1 MAMLSRT
8 NGLPGQRKSS
18 FANHRSPLKDEENP
32 SERIPENGL
41 ASIFSSSSPAL
52 SDDLDGAKRSEGRR
66 RAEGE
71 EEEEDSA
78 GGGNNCRENLEATAT
93 STKKGITEWSQIR
106 ADIDKDAFNGK
117 KVHSQLGELE
127 RIGGK

>member
-1 MAMLSRT
+1 MTMLSRP

-52 SDDLDGAKRSEGRR
+52 SDDLDGEKRSEGRR
-66 RAEGE
+66 RAEAEGG
-71 EEEEDSA
+71 EEEDSA
-78 GGGNNCRENLEATAT
+78 GGGNNCRENSEATAT
-93 STKKGITEWSQIR
+93 STKKGITERSEIR
-106 ADIDKDAFNGK
+106 ADIDKDAFNGEK
-117 KVHSQLGELE
+117 S
-127 RIGGK
+127 